1 MSTQQ
6 QVTNKP
12 QESLSVSQIRIIELI
27 AVFCIVYIAK
37 EIVGFTYRTSLVTA
51 VFLGAAF
58 LNLVITGLENIF
70 SGRPET
76 LERGKRFWECG
87 TVAVDVLTVIALIYM
102 TGTAESPFLF
112 LVTIPLFFAGRLLP
126 ALRAGLAV
134 TAITL
139 ASITIMGL
147 LELRGTIPHF
157 SCYGDSAG
165 EVPPLHHLVGTVMVL
180 GGFMG
185 LMTYLFSTF
194 YENFNVYFTNAE
206 SRLISS
212 RRRIIEL
219 TRLYD
224 ISLGINSVISLDTLL
239 KMVCKEMTLLLR
251 RPWASVVLLNHKHE
265 IVKHVELGE
274 RGVESFV
281 RDESYEDL
289 DPFVCKVLENEEGL
303 LLEDLASEK
312 RVARSALVTGRD
324 LKELLSVPISSGK
337 ETLGLMIVG
346 DRARERFAAE
356 DVRLMTILSS
366 QVATAIEKSKL
377 YEVMNGRLGRFEREN
392 EGLKNANKLK
402 MSYISNLSHELKTP
416 LTSIKAY
423 VESLKDHISDPT
435 FEEKDDFLE
444 VISTETDR
452 LIRMVNKVLDIS
464 KIEFGQRSLKRK
476 VFDLAKLIKE
486 VESSMQPYL
495 LDKRLRLVADLKP
508 DLPMVD
514 GDDDLIR
521 QVFINLI
528 GNAIKFS
535 GEGSSVFVEAVEDA
549 VSVKVTVRDEG
560 VGIPEENIKNIF
572 RQFYQVPG
580 SKGEGV
586 GLGLA
591 IVKNIIEQHGG
602 FINVTSRVGEG
613 SRFSFTL
620 PKEHHFN
627 DLLGYLFNSMEARE
641 EIQEMFQLAVKVI
654 AEMLSVKMVSMMLLD
669 QEKKELFIKV
679 AYGLGEEVVENVRVP
694 LGGGIAG
701 KVVESGEP
709 LLVKDVERS
718 GVKSEPNNPQYETK
732 SLISV
737 PLKIGT
743 VVIGVINVN
752 NKTNGQ
758 PFNDDDLAL
767 LISMS
772 ERLAKVVERMRTAED
787 SRAFLKETI
796 QSLTSLLDTHESDTA
811 GLLKMLVKWSVNIA
825 RKLRLSEK
833 EIQVVQYVS
842 SVHDVGMTC
851 VSDRILK
858 KTLDLT
864 HEELDEIRKHP
875 QKGAAIMRP
884 LEFVE
889 LVSQNI
895 LFHHERIDG
904 KGYPMGLKGDQ
915 IPIGSRIIGVLDAYA
930 SMISDRPYRKRMT
943 PTETVE
949 ELIHHSGTQFDPK
962 IVSAFIEVL
971 MDEGLLEVEEYS
983 KFKEKMRY
991 VGKSRVTP

>member
-1 MSTQQ
+1 MSTHQ
-6 QVTNKP
+6 QVTKKP
-12 QESLSVSQIRIIELI
+12 QERLSISQIRVVELI
-27 AVFCIVYIAK
+27 AVFCILYIAK

-51 VFLGAAF
+51 VFLGAA
-58 LNLVITGLENIF
+58 LINLIITGLENIL
-70 SGRPET
+70 SGNPESS
-76 LERGKRFWECG
+76 ESGKRLWECG
-87 TVAVDVLTVIALIYM
+87 TVTVDILTVIALIYL

-126 ALRAGLAV
+126 ALKAGLSV
-134 TAITL
+134 TAATL
-139 ASITIMGL
+139 FFVAVIGL
-147 LELRGTIPHF
+147 LELQGIIPHF

-165 EVPPLHHLVGTVMVL
+165 EVPPLHHLLGTVMVM

-194 YENFNVYFTNAE
+194 YDNFNVYFRNAE
-206 SRLISS
+206 NRLISS

-274 RGVESFV
+274 RGVESYV
-281 RDESYEDL
+281 REEEEDH
-289 DPFVCKVLENEEGL
+289 DPLVWKVMEHEEGL
-303 LLEDLASEK
+303 LIEDLAADE
-312 RVARSALVTGRD
+312 RTARSILVSGRE
-324 LKELLSVPISSGK
+324 LKGLLSVPISSGK

-346 DRARERFAAE
+346 DRAREKFAAE

-366 QVATAIEKSKL
+366 QIATAIEKSKL

-392 EGLKNANKLK
+392 EGLKSANKLK
-402 MSYISNLSHELKTP
+402 MNYISNLSHELKTP

-435 FEEKDDFLE
+435 FEEKRDFLE

-464 KIEFGQRSLKRK
+464 KIEFGQRLLKRR
-476 VFDLAKLIKE
+476 VFDLATLIKE

-495 LDKRLRLVADLKP
+495 LDKRLRLVVDLSP

-528 GNAIKFS
+528 GNAVKFS
-535 GEGSSVFVEAVEDA
+535 EEGSSIFVEAVEDA
-549 VSVKVTVRDEG
+549 VSVKVTIRDEG

-602 FINVTSRVGEG
+602 FVNVTSLVGEG
-613 SRFSFTL
+613 SQFSFTL

-654 AEMLSVKMVSMMLLD
+654 AEMLSVKMASMMLLD

-709 LLVKDVERS
+709 LLVRDVERN

-737 PLKIGT
+737 PLKIGA

-758 PFNDDDLAL
+758 SFNDDDLAL
-767 LISMS
+767 LVSIS
-772 ERLAKVVERMRTAED
+772 ERLSKVVERMRTAED

-796 QSLTSLLDTHESDTA
+796 QSLTSLLDTHESDTV

-825 RKLRLSEK
+825 RKLRLNEK

-858 KTLDLT
+858 KTLELT
-864 HEELDEIRKHP
+864 HDELDEIRKHP
-875 QKGAAIMRP
+875 QKGATIMRP

-930 SMISDRPYRKRMT
+930 SMISDKPYRKQMI
-943 PTETVE
+943 PDEAVE

-962 IVSAFIEVL
+962 VVSAFIEVL
-971 MDEGLLEVEEYS
+971 MDEGLLEVEEYTR
-983 KFKEKMRY
+983 FKEKMKY
-991 VGKSRVTP
+991 VGKPHVTP

>member
-1 MSTQQ
+1 MNTRQQ
-6 QVTNKP
+6 ITERP
-12 QESLSVSQIRIIELI
+12 QESLSVSQIRVVELI

-37 EIVGFTYRTSLVTA
+37 EIVGFSYKTSLVTA

-58 LNLVITGLENIF
+58 LNLTITGLENIF
-70 SGRPET
+70 SGGSGQTESR
-76 LERGKRFWECG
+76 KRLWECG
-87 TVAVDVLTVIALIYM
+87 TVTIDIMTVIALIYL
-102 TGTAESPFLF
+102 TGTVESPFLF

-134 TAITL
+134 TAVTL
-139 ASITIMGL
+139 AAVTTIGL
-147 LELRGTIPHF
+147 LELRGIIPHF
-157 SCYGDSAG
+157 SCYSDSTGA
-165 EVPPLHHLVGTVMVL
+165 VPELHHLVGTVMVL

-194 YENFNVYFTNAE
+194 YENFNVYFRNAE
-206 SRLISS
+206 NRLISS

-251 RPWASVVLLNHKHE
+251 RPWASVALLNHKSE

-281 RDESYEDL
+281 RNDDEEDR
-289 DPFVCKVLENEEGL
+289 DPLVWKVIENEEGL
-303 LLEDLASEK
+303 LIENLQGDG
-312 RVARSALVTGRD
+312 RVAKSILLSGRD
-324 LKELLSVPISSGK
+324 LKGLLAVPISSGK
-337 ETLGLMIVG
+337 ETLGIMMVG
-346 DRARERFAAE
+346 DRTKERFVAE

-377 YEVMNGRLGRFEREN
+377 YEVMNGRLNRFEREN
-392 EGLKNANKLK
+392 EGLRNANKLK

-423 VESLKDHISDPT
+423 VESLKDHIADPT

-444 VISTETDR
+444 VISNETDR
-452 LIRMVNKVLDIS
+452 LIRMVNKVLDVS

-476 VFDLAKLIKE
+476 VFDLAPLIKE

-495 LDKRLRLVADLKP
+495 LDKRLQLVVDLQP

-528 GNAIKFS
+528 GNAVKFS
-535 GEGSSVFVEAVEDA
+535 EESSRIFVEAQEDA
-549 VSVKVTVRDEG
+549 VSVKVTIRDEG

-602 FINVTSRVGEG
+602 FISVTSSVGEG
-613 SRFSFTL
+613 SRFTFTL

-669 QEKKELFIKV
+669 KEKKELYIKV
-679 AYGLGEEVVENVRVP
+679 AYGLGEEVVEKVRVP

-709 LLVKDVERS
+709 LLVRDVESS

-743 VVIGVINVN
+743 AVIGVINVN

-767 LISMS
+767 LVSIS
-772 ERLAKVVERMRTAED
+772 ERLSKVIERMRTAED

-796 QSLTSLLDTHESDTA
+796 QSLTSLLDTHEGDTI
-811 GLLKMLVKWSVNIA
+811 GLLKMLVKWSVSIA
-825 RKLRLSEK
+825 RKLRLGEK

-851 VSDRILK
+851 VSDNILK
-858 KTLDLT
+858 KTLELT
-864 HEELDEIRKHP
+864 NNELEEIRKHP

-930 SMISDRPYRKRMT
+930 SMITDKPYRKRMT
-943 PTETVE
+943 PEEAVE
-949 ELIHHSGTQFDPK
+949 ELMHHSGTQFDPK
-962 IVSAFIEVL
+962 VVSAFIEVL
-971 MDEGLLEVEEYS
+971 MDEGLLEVEEYT

-991 VGKSRVTP
+991 AGKPHVTP